1 MGKSLSFR
9 QKVKGNFT
17 PPQTEILEE
26 DNVVED
32 KADVP
37 LEHIHRAACVSPLS
51 ALNPAIQSLNIAVNT
66 SAYHENNYLD
76 TIPRGYHSSLRA

>member
-32 KADVP
+32 KQMF
-37 LEHIHRAACVSPLS
+37 L
-51 ALNPAIQSLNIAVNT
+51 LNLFIELPGYLRFLHSIQPYNL
-66 SAYHENNYLD
+66 
-76 TIPRGYHSSLRA
+76 